1 MSRAW
6 GRKAH
11 FSEAK
16 FKPPNA
22 SFISFVFS
30 LQLAFHDLYS
40 VFHFVNPLIP
50 GAFCLTRFFF
60 DILEIFWLNTGHI
73 SFNLVKTAST
83 TWQLAFLP
91 LASVLRHFGSGM
103 RRNQTFEM
111 RKWPTCSDWPSNG
124 LACIKN
130 LQRKHQ
136 QDEQVFPWSAAMRN
150 GRKFCS
156 KFFTQLF
163 VHIPGAIRLS
173 TLIWVLLEK
182 SFPPGEVEYRWC

>member
-1 MSRAW
+1 MSLQFFLNTRVYYLNYQLNFMTPPNIREWQWQIKGRGPGAAPHFCGNKSKEVANLMVILPQNHCQFIPMSRAW

-40 VFHFVNPLIP
+40 VFHFVNPLTP
-50 GAFCLTRFFF
+50 GAFCLKRFFL

-83 TWQLAFLP
+83 T
-91 LASVLRHFGSGM
+91 
-103 RRNQTFEM
+103 
-111 RKWPTCSDWPSNG
+111 
-124 LACIKN
+124 
-130 LQRKHQ
+130 
-136 QDEQVFPWSAAMRN
+136 
-150 GRKFCS
+150 
-156 KFFTQLF
+156 
-163 VHIPGAIRLS
+163 
-173 TLIWVLLEK
+173 
-182 SFPPGEVEYRWC
+182 